1 MRAIFAH
8 GLRETHWQAILTT
21 RRRFTAIL
29 LKYPTEAYPMA
40 SVRNRSRTVHRLLL
54 VLAYCIFYVG
64 LGAGLTL
71 GPHLGTLLWLVAA
84 LLLAYA
90 IRWFLNNPA
99 NRSPRQNRAGGSPW
113 QGDDEDRR
121 H

>member
-1 MRAIFAH
+1 MK
-8 GLRETHWQAILTT
+8 THWQAILQTGK
-21 RRRFTAIL
+21 RFTATL
-29 LKYPTEAYPMA
+29 LKYPTEPHPMA
-40 SVRNRSRTVHRLLL
+40 KARNRSRTIHRLLL
-54 VLAYCIFYVG
+54 VLAFCIFYVG

-71 GPHLGTLLWLVAA
+71 SPHLGTLLWLVAA

-99 NRSPRQNRAGGSPW
+99 NRSARKNRADGSPGE
-113 QGDDEDRR
+113 GDGEERR